1 MLYGVFGLPGSGKSY
16 YVVKEFILD
25 RISNNTVVSN
35 IKLNDKVVLDGY
47 IYLQKNDVDNLHKNI
62 KSIVENVSL
71 SHDNKKVLLEQL
83 LGLYSG
89 GKGDI
94 TLIIDEAHLYG
105 YRGRSTSI
113 SWVDDWISIHRHC
126 LGDNK
131 LDLVLITQVPS
142 RLNTEIANQVEVAI
156 QAVPSSQRMNKSLL
170 EYSVYGSL
178 DGLKKQ
184 DKDLRSKRIMTKGKK
199 EIFDIY
205 QSGFAQEGT
214 GDFRRK
220 LYAISAGV
228 VLVIAYTINSF
239 SGLTSKEEQKK
250 KIPMAQAQNKSK
262 EKSKEKIKVVENN
275 QTVDRYYKIFCTSMP
290 KNFDYKKVQD
300 YMYVIQGSESNQIC
314 VRKYEV

>member
-25 RISNNTVVSN
+25 RISDSTVVSN
-35 IKLNDKVVLDGY
+35 IKLNDKVELDGY

-62 KSIVENVSL
+62 KSIVENDTL
-71 SHDNKKVLLEQL
+71 SHDNKKILLERL

-89 GKGDI
+89 SKGDI

-156 QAVPSSQRMNKSLL
+156 QAVPSSQRINKSLL

-184 DKDLRSKRIMTKGKK
+184 DKDLRSKRIITKGKK
-199 EIFDIY
+199 EVFDVY

-214 GDFRRK
+214 GDFRKK
-220 LYAISAGV
+220 LYILAAGI
-228 VLVIAYTINSF
+228 VLVVAYTFNSF
-239 SGLTSKEEQKK
+239 AGLTSKEEQKK
-250 KIPMAQAQNKSK
+250 KIPMAQAQNKSQK
-262 EKSKEKIKVVENN
+262 KHTKKLKVADLNVT
-275 QTVDRYYKIFCTSMP
+275 QPYYKIFCTSMP
-290 KNFDYKKVQD
+290 KSFDYKQVKD
-300 YMYVIQGSESNQIC
+300 FMYVIQGSESNQIC
-314 VRKYEV
+314 YKKYEV